1 MGDSGRLPIGQDV
14 PVVDET
20 FVALERELGLLLRR
34 AHASSSALARRVH
47 PDIEP
52 SAYTLLAL
60 IAARPALRASD
71 LAASIGVGRG
81 TMSRQLARLGTMG
94 LVSRRPDPDD
104 YRGQLL
110 ELTEEGHRRLDEARD
125 ARREFVR
132 RALAEWPAAD
142 VAELSD
148 RLARLNADLV
158 AELHRIAPTN

>member
-60 IAARPALRASD
+60 IAGAIALLVLKIIGLVIKYAIIIALLIT
-71 LAASIGVGRG
+71 LAAWIGFAAV
-81 TMSRQLARLGTMG
+81 ARTF
-94 LVSRRPDPDD
+94 RKPR
-104 YRGQLL
+104 
-110 ELTEEGHRRLDEARD
+110 
-125 ARREFVR
+125 
-132 RALAEWPAAD
+132 
-142 VAELSD
+142 
-148 RLARLNADLV
+148 
-158 AELHRIAPTN
+158 

>member
-1 MGDSGRLPIGQDV
+1 
-14 PVVDET
+14 VVDDS
-20 FVALERELGLLLRR
+20 FVTLERELGLLLRR
-34 AHASSSALARRVH
+34 AQASSAALARRVH

-52 SAYTLLAL
+52 SAYALLAL
-60 IAARPALRASD
+60 IAARPGLRASD

-110 ELTEEGHRRLDEARD
+110 DLTDDGRRRLEDARD

-132 RALAEWPAAD
+132 RALAAWPGHD
-142 VAELSD
+142 VAELSQQ
-148 RLARLNADLV
+148 LARLNADLV
-158 AELHRIAPTN
+158 AELGRLDVKGEPKA